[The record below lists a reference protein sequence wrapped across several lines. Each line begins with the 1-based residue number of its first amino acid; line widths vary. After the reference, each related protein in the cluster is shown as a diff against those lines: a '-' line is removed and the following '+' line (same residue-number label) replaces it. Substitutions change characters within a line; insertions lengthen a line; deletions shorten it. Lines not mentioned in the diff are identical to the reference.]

1 MPRPYWNLAIGLAPD
16 EGQRLERR
24 HGPVAVPELA
34 PVDRLPLPSS
44 RPGAMESP
52 QKAQCNGQPG
62 REVARVELLSAFT
75 VRGILGRRRVF
86 GSPRACLGPFSYL
99 FIGFSEISHENI
111 SGVYER
117 TYWGFSGR
125 FVSVFF
131 VFLLA
136 FLRLFQTQN
145 ALFESPFCVL
155 VSPCPDHSNSRG
167 LFYFIKTG
175 GRLQGRISC
184 SKYTN

>member
-16 EGQRLERR
+16 KGQRLGRG

-75 VRGILGRRRVF
+75 VRGILGPWRVF
-86 GSPRACLGPFSYL
+86 GSPRACLRPFSYL
-99 FIGFSEISHENI
+99 QNWFSAFATAFWGLRTHLLGLFWAFRVRFFCIS
-111 SGVYER
+111 SCFFAP
-117 TYWGFSGR
+117 FS
-125 FVSVFF
+125 
-131 VFLLA
+131 
-136 FLRLFQTQN
+136 N
-145 ALFESPFCVL
+145 AKPHFPKGPFCVL
-155 VSPCPDHSNSRG
+155 VSP
-167 LFYFIKTG
+167 
-175 GRLQGRISC
+175 
-184 SKYTN
+184 